1 MIVYIKRYRYKLPI
15 ISSNKNIYSCV
26 KSINVTNI
34 VKIVIET
41 TIVVIITYYLFKLIG
56 ILPVTLTIIACHR

>member
-1 MIVYIKRYRYKLPI
+1 MI
-15 ISSNKNIYSCV
+15 SFNKNIYFCV

-41 TIVVIITYYLFKLIG
+41 TIVVILTYFSFKLIG

>member
-1 MIVYIKRYRYKLPI
+1 MI
-15 ISSNKNIYSCV
+15 SFNKNIYPCV

-41 TIVVIITYYLFKLIG
+41 TIVVTLTYYLFKLIG
-56 ILPVTLTIIACHR
+56 ILPVTLTIIACH